1 MHGEPARPKP
11 THEGQTSTHR
21 DNEDVN
27 ARVALPIHGDLTV
40 LGSTHERVEE
50 FARARGSFILVTT
63 QQTTTT
69 RPLGRG
75 AHAHRAH
82 VRSEGD
88 LHE

>member
-1 MHGEPARPKP
+1 MHGEPARPKS

-27 ARVALPIHGDLTV
+27 ARVALTIHGDLTV
-40 LGSTHERVEE
+40 LGGTHERVEE
-50 FARARGSFILVTT
+50 LARARGGLVLVTT
-63 QQTTTT
+63 QQTTAT
-69 RPLGRG
+69 RTLGRG

-88 LHE
+88 LH